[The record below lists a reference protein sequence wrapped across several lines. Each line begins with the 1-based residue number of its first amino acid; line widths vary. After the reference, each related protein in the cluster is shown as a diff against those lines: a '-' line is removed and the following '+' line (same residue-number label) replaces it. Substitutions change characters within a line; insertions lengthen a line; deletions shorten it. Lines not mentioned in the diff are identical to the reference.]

1 MPNGQPLTVTP
12 WVQGDLYRFEMQME
26 RESIPEDAEHGDT
39 PGSVDRQYN
48 KGGLRLGGVIEYAQ
62 NDWLVWGTRLMTSF
76 VIPSAPASSDI
87 ELYAGFKLWDSA
99 HTRGNLRAGVGY
111 TYFRYTDQQ
120 TVPNDLVAELGPSHL
135 LALAVQF

>member
-1 MPNGQPLTVTP
+1 MSNGQALTVIP
-12 WVQGDLYRFEMQME
+12 WVQGDLYRFEMQMD
-26 RESIPEDAEHGDT
+26 RVAVPEDAIHGDA

-62 NDWLVWGTRLMTSF
+62 NDWLVWGSRIMTSF
-76 VIPSAPASSDI
+76 VIPSAPTSSDI
-87 ELYAGFKLWDSA
+87 ELYASFKLWDTA

-120 TVPNDLVAELGPSHL
+120 TVPNDLVAQLGPSPL
-135 LALAVQF
+135 LGFDVQF